1 VNATKR
7 RWSARCATLDQQQA
21 ISVNAVIMVIL
32 LGVLCVAS
40 SLILWRLGDTGD
52 DQISKSAYIRDH
64 KERAAE

>member
-1 VNATKR
+1 
-7 RWSARCATLDQQQA
+7 LDQQQA